1 MGVVKAM
8 TLGDFAN
15 AISALMLR
23 EDWAALAAR
32 SVVVRVNAND
42 ELHVGGLTD
51 AELCMGCT
59 DTLALVLD
67 ASDDAEGSPHDTED
81 DGR

>member
-1 MGVVKAM
+1 MKAM
-8 TLGDFAN
+8 TLGELAAAIN
-15 AISALMLR
+15 AMVAR

-67 ASDDAEGSPHDTED
+67 ASDDAEGSPSDTED